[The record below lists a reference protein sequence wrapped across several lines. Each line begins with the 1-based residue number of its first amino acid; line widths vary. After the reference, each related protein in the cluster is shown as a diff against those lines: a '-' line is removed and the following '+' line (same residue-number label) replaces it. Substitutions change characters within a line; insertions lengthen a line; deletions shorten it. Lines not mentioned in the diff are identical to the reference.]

1 MLLDQSCYNTDITEK
16 LSISYDTVKVHFN
29 RYFRQIGITSSNQT
43 MNFARLKSGYN
54 ATQSELELSA
64 EQ

>member
-1 MLLDQSCYNTDITEK
+1 
-16 LSISYDTVKVHFN
+16 
-29 RYFRQIGITSSNQT
+29 

-64 EQ
+64 EQWLTDANLIFLILYFNNIALYN